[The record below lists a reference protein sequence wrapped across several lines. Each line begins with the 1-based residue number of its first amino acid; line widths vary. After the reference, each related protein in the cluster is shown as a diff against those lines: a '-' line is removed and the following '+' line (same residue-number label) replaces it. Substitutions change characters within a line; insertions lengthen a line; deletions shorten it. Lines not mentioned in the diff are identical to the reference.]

1 MLMRLTLGSLA
12 AAAVIFAGCG
22 GDDDAPI
29 EPIGT
34 TTTSGETDS
43 AAVSKGD
50 YLAEA
55 DPSCAEA
62 NAAVANLATTT
73 GDNLELASTQE
84 QQITEGLLQSLQAL
98 EQPSDPDGS
107 LERYLDA
114 LSDQVSILEQR
125 QTAAADGDTET
136 YETLGGE
143 LAQAQADARLAAEEF
158 GFEECGQE
166 GTATTPATTTE
177 TPAGT
182 EAPATGGTPVP
193 VEPAPAPP
201 APAPA
206 PEPVAPPPTSGGTGT
221 GGGTDTGG
229 GDTGGGDTGGTG
241 GVSPG

>member
-12 AAAVIFAGCG
+12 AAAVLFAGCG

-34 TTTSGETDS
+34 TTTSSDS
-43 AAVSKGD
+43 DTADVSKGD

-98 EQPSDPDGS
+98 EQPSDPGGS

-114 LSDQVSILEQR
+114 LDEQVSILEQR
-125 QTAAADGDTET
+125 QTAAADGDTAT

-158 GFEECGQE
+158 GFEDCGQE
-166 GTATTPATTTE
+166 GTATAPATTTE

-182 EAPATGGTPVP
+182 ETPATGGTPVP
-193 VEPAPAPP
+193 VEPAPTTP

-206 PEPVAPPPTSGGTGT
+206 PEPVAPPPASGGTGT
-221 GGGTDTGG
+221 GGGTGG
-229 GDTGGGDTGGTG
+229 GDTGGDTGGTG